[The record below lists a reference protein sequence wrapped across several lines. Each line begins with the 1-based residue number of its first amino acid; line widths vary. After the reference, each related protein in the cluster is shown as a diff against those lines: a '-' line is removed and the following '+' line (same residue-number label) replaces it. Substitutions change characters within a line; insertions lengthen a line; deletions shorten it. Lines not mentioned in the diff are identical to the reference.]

1 MLYPAH
7 IRITDCK
14 ERLIQSVKEHS
25 EATASFAAKCL
36 EPAHL
41 NRTGYL
47 AGLIHDMGKLQ
58 HLFSDYITKAT
69 DGESVRKGSV
79 IHTFQGCRLLLEKYH
94 FSSADLASELI
105 AYAVAAHHGQFDCVG
120 EQSDEHGFDHRIK
133 KQRVGYE
140 EAKEGFFEICHG
152 EDNLDALYGEAQQE
166 LSKVIDTIRNLAMES
181 AQNKANESLEDIDYQ
196 RVIEDVNFYA
206 GLTARLL
213 LSSVI
218 EGDRRD
224 TAAFMNDTVYPVFS
238 GYEDLGAFW
247 GGLLERMEGRLQKFG
262 NQTPIQKARGKI
274 SDICKQAS
282 SNSTGI
288 YRLNVPTG
296 AGKTLSSL
304 RFALAHAA
312 SNKKRKIIFTAPL
325 LSIIDQNAQVIR
337 EYLGDDS
344 IILEHHTNI
353 GDTLAENIA
362 DPPGAEENEE
372 TNTAPEELRNQ
383 ELLAESWDAPVII
396 TSMVQLLHTL
406 FGGRTANIRRFQA
419 LCGSVII
426 VDEVQSV
433 PGKMISL
440 FNLAVNFLSRVCDV
454 TFVLCSATQ
463 PYLEGVKHALFPEPM
478 DLVPYDEKLWEPFRR
493 TCIVESPAMRLEQ
506 IPSFVSSQM
515 TETSSLLVVCNKK
528 SEAEFLF
535 GALKE
540 EWEFC
545 YHLSASMCMKHRK
558 DTLLDLVKVLEESRE
573 GRKKVICISTQVIEA
588 GVDISF
594 GRVIRFEAGMDSVVQ
609 AAGRCNRNGEEPGQA
624 PVFIVDCMDEKL
636 GRLKEIRDG
645 KIALKGLLQAFGE
658 MPDYFG
664 GNLASAEAVQ
674 CYYRKLYDGMPEG
687 YQDFAV
693 EGKGRSIFSMLS
705 ENRGYRQ
712 GVRKNQDAYTLNQ
725 AFAKAG
731 TVFQVF
737 DDQSEDIVVP
747 YGDGELLLAELEE
760 KYDSGYVPQGFMMD
774 WIKRAKPYTVSIYNY
789 QKEALEKKA
798 GIYELNGVM
807 ILRKDFYDLKTG
819 VFNDN
824 ENNGFIEI

>member
-1 MLYPAH
+1 MQY
-7 IRITDCK
+7 RKGK
-14 ERLIQSVKEHS
+14 ENISYN
-25 EATASFAAKCL
+25 EAV
-36 EPAHL
+36 
-41 NRTGYL
+41 
-47 AGLIHDMGKLQ
+47 AGLYSQG
-58 HLFSDYITKAT
+58 ITREKIASYFASAT
-69 DGESVRKGSV
+69 EEIDRVLL
-79 IHTFQGCRLLLEKYH
+79 RLEETYER
-94 FSSADLASELI
+94 D
-105 AYAVAAHHGQFDCVG
+105 
-120 EQSDEHGFDHRIK
+120 DE
-133 KQRVGYE
+133 Y
-140 EAKEGFFEICHG
+140 FFE
-152 EDNLDALYGEAQQE
+152 
-166 LSKVIDTIRNLAMES
+166 V
-181 AQNKANESLEDIDYQ
+181 
-196 RVIEDVNFYA
+196 
-206 GLTARLL
+206 GLLGRLL
-213 LSSVI
+213 LSAVI
-218 EGDRRD
+218 EGDR
-224 TAAFMNDTVYPVFS
+224 NDTISFVKQIPALPLY
-238 GYEDLGAFW
+238 GDM
-247 GGLLERMEGRLQKFG
+247 R
-262 NQTPIQKARGKI
+262 PIWRGKLEVLEKKLETFPSDSAVAEARKEI
-274 SDICKQAS
+274 SNQCKRFAKEPK
-282 SNSTGI
+282 GI

-296 AGKTLSSL
+296 GGKTLSSL
-304 RFALAHAA
+304 RYALAHAEQY
-312 SNKKRKIIFTAPL
+312 NQKKLIFTSPL
-325 LSIIDQNAQVIR
+325 LSILEQNAAVIR
-337 EYLGDDS
+337 NYVGNDDL
-344 IILEHHTNI
+344 ILEHHSNVVLTEPSREQL
-353 GDTLAENIA
+353 DER
-362 DPPGAEENEE
+362 
-372 TNTAPEELRNQ
+372 ELMVQN
-383 ELLAESWDAPVII
+383 WDAPIII
-396 TSMVQLLHTL
+396 TTLVQLLNCL
-406 FGGRTANIRRFQA
+406 FDGKTTSIRRFQA
-419 LCGSVII
+419 LCNSVIVI
-426 VDEVQSV
+426 DEVQTV
-433 PGKMISL
+433 PTKLLSL
-440 FNLAVNFLSRVCDV
+440 FNLAIRFLAEQCGSTVI
-454 TFVLCSATQ
+454 LCSATQ
-463 PYLEGVKHALFPEPM
+463 PYLEGVEHPLLPAPKSI
-478 DLVPYDEKLWEPFRR
+478 VPFDPAIWNAFVR
-493 TCIVESPAMRLEQ
+493 TQIRPLKNCRLEELPELVLTLMQ
-506 IPSFVSSQM
+506 DAG
-515 TETSSLLVVCNKK
+515 SLLVVCNKK